1 MLSTCLY
8 SKKIH
13 HLCVYHF
20 LICMFVLSSSLTIFI
35 YRNKRRPEAR
45 IVLTFYYWKERSGS
59 FLEYSVEKEMLS
71 RTNSYSSYWHVCSEN
86 PRAKHGFCYWQADL
100 VSCQSGPFAL
110 IKKMYPD
117 MTINK
122 QLFLKTEMCVVAQGY
137 CHSCCYSRQRLLLSD
152 RKLNFMANM

>member
-35 YRNKRRPEAR
+35 FRNKRRPEAR

-100 VSCQSGPFAL
+100 VSCQSGPL
-110 IKKMYPD
+110 CLD
-117 MTINK
+117 
-122 QLFLKTEMCVVAQGY
+122 
-137 CHSCCYSRQRLLLSD
+137 
-152 RKLNFMANM
+152 